1 MEMGGIMKKISVAAA
16 ALVMSAITAG
26 AAEKPELR
34 IGSVVAMTGPASA
47 LGVPEKNALDLLQ
60 EQIASDTSLPFTVKF
75 ITYDDA
81 SDPTKAVNS
90 VRKLITEDN
99 VHVVICCTTT
109 PTSMAILET
118 VTQAKVPNIS
128 LALGQSV
135 IEPVKDRYWVFKT
148 PSTDQLQVQV
158 LVDDMVKRG
167 LKKVAFLGLEDSFGE
182 GGWVALQSVA
192 KAKGVEIVAAER
204 FARTDT
210 NFTPQAL
217 KVRQASPGTV
227 YIHAIPPSSAL
238 VHQALKRVGY
248 SGPIYHS
255 GGSANN
261 AFISIGKADV
271 EGALLGTTPVLV
283 YGELPD
289 SNPLKAVI
297 TKFAALYEKRF
308 NVPKVDI
315 FPGQSWDAG
324 NIAILAAS
332 NAVKA
337 GAKLDNVEAFRA
349 ALRDKLEGVK
359 EFVAVGGI
367 FNYSPTD
374 HLGLDQRSTFIS
386 VVEKGEFRLY
396 NAK

>member
-1 MEMGGIMKKISVAAA
+1 MKRISVAAA
-16 ALVMSAITAG
+16 ALMMSAMAAG
-26 AAEKPELR
+26 AADKPELR

-135 IEPVKDRYWVFKT
+135 IEPVKDRYWIFKT

-192 KAKGVEIVAAER
+192 KAKGVEIIAAER

-217 KVRQASPGTV
+217 KVRQASPGAV

-248 SGPIYHS
+248 TGPIYHS

-283 YGELPD
+283 YAELPD

-386 VVEKGEFRLY
+386 EVKNGQFRLY

>member
-1 MEMGGIMKKISVAAA
+1 
-16 ALVMSAITAG
+16 
-26 AAEKPELR
+26 
-34 IGSVVAMTGPASA
+34 
-47 LGVPEKNALDLLQ
+47 
-60 EQIASDTSLPFTVKF
+60 
-75 ITYDDA
+75 
-81 SDPTKAVNS
+81 
-90 VRKLITEDN
+90 
-99 VHVVICCTTT
+99 
-109 PTSMAILET
+109 MAILET

-135 IEPVKDRYWVFKT
+135 IEPVKDRHWIFKT
-148 PSTDQLQVQV
+148 PSTDQLQVAG

-167 LKKVAFLGLEDSFGE
+167 IKKVAFLGLEDSFGE
-182 GGWVALQSVA
+182 GGWIALQSVA
-192 KAKGVEIVAAER
+192 KAKGVEIVASER
-204 FARTDT
+204 FSRTDT

-217 KVRQASPGTV
+217 KVRQSNPGAV

-261 AFISIGKADV
+261 AFISIGKQDV

-283 YGELPD
+283 YTDLPD
-289 SNPLKAVI
+289 SNPLKPVI
-297 TKFAALYEKRF
+297 AKFAALYEKRF

-324 NIAILAAS
+324 NIALKAAEEV
-332 NAVKA
+332 VKA
-337 GAKLDNVEAFRA
+337 GGKLDDLDASRA
-349 ALRDKLEGVK
+349 ALRDKIEGIK
-359 EFVAVGGI
+359 EFVGVGGI

-386 VVEKGEFRLY
+386 VVKNGEFRLY
-396 NAK
+396 ESK

>member
-1 MEMGGIMKKISVAAA
+1 MRILRVVSTLAALAISVSAHAAD
-16 ALVMSAITAG
+16 
-26 AAEKPELR
+26 KPQLR

-47 LGVPEKNALDLLQ
+47 LGLPEKNALELLQ
-60 EQIASDTSLPFTVKF
+60 EQLAKDTSLPFTVKF

-81 SDPTKAVNS
+81 SDPTKAVNN
-90 VRKLITEDN
+90 VRKLITEDRA
-99 VHVVICCTTT
+99 HVVICCTTT

-135 IEPVKDRYWVFKT
+135 IEPVKDRYWIFKT
-148 PSTDQLQVQV
+148 PSTDQLQVAG

-167 LKKVAFLGLEDSFGE
+167 IKKVAFLGLEDSFGE
-182 GGWVALQSVA
+182 GGWIAMQSVT
-192 KAKGVEIVAAER
+192 KAKGVEIVASER
-204 FARTDT
+204 FSRTDT

-217 KVRQASPGTV
+217 KVRQSNPSAV

-261 AFISIGKADV
+261 AFISIGKQDV

-283 YGELPD
+283 YTDLPEG
-289 SNPLKAVI
+289 NPLKPVI
-297 TKFAALYEKRF
+297 TKFAGLYEKRF

-324 NIAILAAS
+324 NIALKAAQE
-332 NAVKA
+332 AVKA
-337 GAKLDNVEAFRA
+337 GVKLDDVDAARA
-349 ALRDKLEGVK
+349 ALRDKIENIK
-359 EFVAVGGI
+359 NFVGVGGI

-374 HLGLDQRSTFIS
+374 HLGLDHRSTFIS
-386 VVEKGEFRLY
+386 VIRNGEFRLY
-396 NAK
+396 ESK

>member
-1 MEMGGIMKKISVAAA
+1 MRVISVVSALA
-16 ALVMSAITAG
+16 ALAMSATAF
-26 AAEKPELR
+26 AADKPEFR

-47 LGVPEKNALDLLQ
+47 LGLPEKNALELLQ
-60 EQIASDTSLPFTVKF
+60 EQIAKDTSLPFTVKF

-81 SDPTKAVNS
+81 SDPTKAVNN
-90 VRKLITEDN
+90 VRKLITEDQ
-99 VHVVICCTTT
+99 VHVVICCSTT

-118 VTQAKVPNIS
+118 VTQARVPNIS

-135 IEPVKDRYWVFKT
+135 IEPVKDRHWIFKT
-148 PSTDQLQVQV
+148 PSTDQLQVAG

-167 LKKVAFLGLEDSFGE
+167 IKKVAFLGLEDSFGE
-182 GGWVALQSVA
+182 GGWIALQSVA
-192 KAKGVEIVAAER
+192 KAKGVEIVASER
-204 FARTDT
+204 FSRTDT

-217 KVRQASPGTV
+217 KVRQSNPGAV

-261 AFISIGKADV
+261 AFISIGKQDV

-283 YGELPD
+283 YTDLPD
-289 SNPLKAVI
+289 SNPLKPVI
-297 TKFAALYEKRF
+297 AKFAALYEKRF

-324 NIAILAAS
+324 NIALKAAEEV
-332 NAVKA
+332 VKA
-337 GAKLDNVEAFRA
+337 GGKLDDLDASRA
-349 ALRDKLEGVK
+349 ALRDKIEGIK
-359 EFVAVGGI
+359 EFVGVGGI

-386 VVEKGEFRLY
+386 VVKNGEFRLY
-396 NAK
+396 ESK

>member
-1 MEMGGIMKKISVAAA
+1 MRAISIAAA
-16 ALVMSAITAG
+16 CAAWAMSVVVAG
-26 AAEKPELR
+26 AADKPELR

-47 LGVPEKNALDLLQ
+47 LGLPEKNALDLLA

-75 ITYDDA
+75 ITYDDG
-81 SDPTKAVNS
+81 SDPTKAVNN

-99 VHVVICCTTT
+99 VHLVICCTTT

-118 VTQAKVPNIS
+118 ITQAKVPNIS

-135 IEPVKDRYWVFKT
+135 IEPVKDRYWIFKT
-148 PSTDQLQVQV
+148 PSTDQLQVQA
-158 LVDDMVKRG
+158 LVDDMVKRD

-182 GGWVALQSVA
+182 GGWIALQAVT
-192 KAKGVEIVAAER
+192 KAKGVDIIAAER

-217 KVRQASPGTV
+217 KVKQANPGAV

-248 SGPIYHS
+248 TGPIYHS

-289 SNPLKAVI
+289 NNPLKPVI
-297 TKFAALYEKRF
+297 TKFAAQYEKRF

-332 NAVKA
+332 NAVKG
-337 GAKLDNVEAFRA
+337 GAKLDNLEASRA
-349 ALRDKLEGVK
+349 AIRDKLEGVK

-386 VVEKGEFRLY
+386 VVKDGQFRLY

>member
-1 MEMGGIMKKISVAAA
+1 MMRALLTAAA
-16 ALVMSAITAG
+16 SAALMISAISAG
-26 AAEKPELR
+26 AADKPELR

-47 LGVPEKNALDLLQ
+47 LGLPEKNAIDLLQ
-60 EQIASDTSLPFTVKF
+60 EQIASDASLPFTVKF
-75 ITYDDA
+75 ITYDDG
-81 SDPTKAVNS
+81 SDPTKSVNN

-99 VHVVICCTTT
+99 VHIVICCTTT

-135 IEPVKDRYWVFKT
+135 IEPVKDRYWIFKT
-148 PSTDQLQVQV
+148 PSTDQLQIQM
-158 LVDDMVKRG
+158 LVDDMIRRD

-217 KVRQASPGTV
+217 KVRQASPGAV

-248 SGPIYHS
+248 AGPIYHS

-261 AFISIGKADV
+261 AFLSIGKADV
-271 EGALLGTTPVLV
+271 EGSLLGTTPVLV
-283 YGELPD
+283 YSELPD
-289 SNPLKAVI
+289 NNPLKPVI

-337 GAKLDNVEAFRA
+337 GAKLDNLEESRA
-349 ALRDKLEGVK
+349 ALRDNLEKIK

-386 VVEKGEFRLY
+386 VVKNGEFRLY

>member
-1 MEMGGIMKKISVAAA
+1 MRVISVVSALA
-16 ALVMSAITAG
+16 ALAMSATAF
-26 AAEKPELR
+26 ATDKPELR

-47 LGVPEKNALDLLQ
+47 LGLPEKNALELLQ
-60 EQIASDTSLPFTVKF
+60 EQIAKDTNLPFTVKF

-81 SDPTKAVNS
+81 SDPTKAVNN
-90 VRKLITEDN
+90 VRKLITEDQ
-99 VHVVICCTTT
+99 VHVVICCSTT

-135 IEPVKDRYWVFKT
+135 IEPVKDRHWIFKT
-148 PSTDQLQVQV
+148 PSTDQLQVSG

-167 LKKVAFLGLEDSFGE
+167 IKKVAFLGLEDSFGE
-182 GGWVALQSVA
+182 GGWIALQSVA
-192 KAKGVEIVAAER
+192 KAKGVEIVASER
-204 FARTDT
+204 FSRTDT

-217 KVRQASPGTV
+217 KVRQSNPGAV

-261 AFISIGKADV
+261 AFISIGKQDV

-283 YGELPD
+283 YTDLPD
-289 SNPLKAVI
+289 SNPLKPVI
-297 TKFAALYEKRF
+297 AKFAALYEKRF

-324 NIAILAAS
+324 NIALKAAEEV
-332 NAVKA
+332 VKA
-337 GAKLDNVEAFRA
+337 GGKLDDLDASRA
-349 ALRDKLEGVK
+349 ALRDKIEGIK
-359 EFVAVGGI
+359 EFVGVGGI

-386 VVEKGEFRLY
+386 VVKNGEFRLY
-396 NAK
+396 ESK

>member
-1 MEMGGIMKKISVAAA
+1 MMSAAA
-16 ALVMSAITAG
+16 AG
-26 AAEKPELR
+26 AADKPELR

-47 LGVPEKNALDLLQ
+47 LGLPEKNALELLQ
-60 EQIASDTSLPFTVKF
+60 EQLASDTSLPFTVKF
-75 ITYDDA
+75 ITYDDG
-81 SDPTKAVNS
+81 SDPTKAVNN

-99 VHVVICCTTT
+99 VHIVICCTTT

-135 IEPVKDRYWVFKT
+135 IEPVKDRYWIFKT
-148 PSTDQLQVQV
+148 PSTDQLQVQM
-158 LVDDMVKRG
+158 LVDDMVKRD

-182 GGWVALQSVA
+182 GGWIALQSVA
-192 KAKGVEIVAAER
+192 KAKNVEIIAAER

-217 KVRQASPGTV
+217 KVKQSNPGAV

-248 SGPIYHS
+248 TGPIYHS

-261 AFISIGKADV
+261 AFLSIGKTDV

-283 YGELPD
+283 YSELPD
-289 SNPLKAVI
+289 NNPLKPVI
-297 TKFAALYEKRF
+297 TKFAAAYEKRF

-324 NIAILAAS
+324 NIAILAAT
-332 NAVKA
+332 NAVKS
-337 GAKLDNVEAFRA
+337 GAKLENVEAARA
-349 ALRDKLEGVK
+349 ALRDKMEGIK
-359 EFVAVGGI
+359 DFVAVGGI

-386 VVEKGEFRLY
+386 VVKNGEFRLY
-396 NAK
+396 K

>member
-1 MEMGGIMKKISVAAA
+1 
-16 ALVMSAITAG
+16 MSATAF
-26 AAEKPELR
+26 AADKPEFR

-47 LGVPEKNALDLLQ
+47 LGLPEKNALELLQ
-60 EQIASDTSLPFTVKF
+60 EQIAKDTSLPFTVKF

-81 SDPTKAVNS
+81 SDPTKAVNN
-90 VRKLITEDN
+90 VRKLITEDQ
-99 VHVVICCTTT
+99 VHVVICCSTT

-135 IEPVKDRYWVFKT
+135 IEPVKDRHWIFKT
-148 PSTDQLQVQV
+148 PSTDQLQVAG

-167 LKKVAFLGLEDSFGE
+167 IKKVAFLGLEDSFGE
-182 GGWVALQSVA
+182 GGWIALQSVA
-192 KAKGVEIVAAER
+192 KAKGVEIVASER
-204 FARTDT
+204 FSRTDT

-217 KVRQASPGTV
+217 KVRQSNPGAV

-261 AFISIGKADV
+261 AFISIGKQDV

-283 YGELPD
+283 YTDLPD
-289 SNPLKAVI
+289 SNPLKPVI
-297 TKFAALYEKRF
+297 AKFAALYEKRF

-324 NIAILAAS
+324 NIALKAAEEV
-332 NAVKA
+332 VKA
-337 GAKLDNVEAFRA
+337 GGKLDDLDASRA
-349 ALRDKLEGVK
+349 ALRDKIEGIK
-359 EFVAVGGI
+359 EFVGVGGI

-386 VVEKGEFRLY
+386 VVKNGEFRLY
-396 NAK
+396 ESK

>member
-1 MEMGGIMKKISVAAA
+1 MKKISIAAA
-16 ALVMSAITAG
+16 ALMMSAMAAG
-26 AAEKPELR
+26 AADKPELR

-47 LGVPEKNALDLLQ
+47 LGVPEKNALELLQ
-60 EQIASDTSLPFTVKF
+60 EQIASDTTLPFTVKF

-99 VHVVICCTTT
+99 VHVVICCSTT
-109 PTSMAILET
+109 PTSMAIIET

-135 IEPVKDRYWVFKT
+135 IEPVKDRYWIFKT

-167 LKKVAFLGLEDSFGE
+167 IKKVAFLGLEDSFGE
-182 GGWVALQSVA
+182 GGWVALQTVA
-192 KAKGVEIVAAER
+192 KAKGVEIAAAER

-217 KVRQASPGTV
+217 KVRQANPGAV

-248 SGPIYHS
+248 TGPIYHS

-261 AFISIGKADV
+261 AFLSIGKADV

-283 YGELPD
+283 YADLPD

-332 NAVKA
+332 NALKG

-349 ALRDKLEGVK
+349 ALRDKLEGIK

-386 VVEKGEFRLY
+386 EVKNGQFRLY

>member
-1 MEMGGIMKKISVAAA
+1 MKKISVAAA
-16 ALVMSAITAG
+16 ALMMSAMAAG
-26 AAEKPELR
+26 AADKPELR

-47 LGVPEKNALDLLQ
+47 LGVPEKNALELLQ
-60 EQIASDTSLPFTVKF
+60 EQIASDTTLPFTVKF

-99 VHVVICCTTT
+99 VHVVICCSTT
-109 PTSMAILET
+109 PTSMAIIET

-135 IEPVKDRYWVFKT
+135 IEPVKDRYWIFKT

-167 LKKVAFLGLEDSFGE
+167 IKKVAFLGLEDSFGE
-182 GGWVALQSVA
+182 GGWVALQTVA
-192 KAKGVEIVAAER
+192 KAKGVEIAAAER

-217 KVRQASPGTV
+217 KVRQANPGAV

-248 SGPIYHS
+248 TGPIYHS

-261 AFISIGKADV
+261 AFISIGKTDV
-271 EGALLGTTPVLV
+271 EGALLGTTPVLI
-283 YGELPD
+283 YAELPD
-289 SNPLKAVI
+289 SNPLKSVI

-332 NAVKA
+332 NAVKG
-337 GAKLDNVEAFRA
+337 GAKLDNV
-349 ALRDKLEGVK
+349 
-359 EFVAVGGI
+359 
-367 FNYSPTD
+367 
-374 HLGLDQRSTFIS
+374 
-386 VVEKGEFRLY
+386 
-396 NAK
+396 

>member
-1 MEMGGIMKKISVAAA
+1 MMRALLTAAA
-16 ALVMSAITAG
+16 SAALMISAISAG
-26 AAEKPELR
+26 AADKPELR

-47 LGVPEKNALDLLQ
+47 LGLPEKNAIDLLQ
-60 EQIASDTSLPFTVKF
+60 EQIASDASLPFTVKF
-75 ITYDDA
+75 ITYDDG
-81 SDPTKAVNS
+81 SDPTKSVNN

-135 IEPVKDRYWVFKT
+135 IEPVKDRYWIFKT
-148 PSTDQLQVQV
+148 PSTDQLQIQM
-158 LVDDMVKRG
+158 LVDDMIRRD

-217 KVRQASPGTV
+217 KVRQASPGAV

-248 SGPIYHS
+248 AGPIYHS

-261 AFISIGKADV
+261 AFLSIGKADV

-283 YGELPD
+283 YSELPD
-289 SNPLKAVI
+289 NNPLKPVI

-337 GAKLDNVEAFRA
+337 GAKLDNLEASRA
-349 ALRDKLEGVK
+349 ALRDNLEKIK

-386 VVEKGEFRLY
+386 VVKNGEFRLY

>member
-1 MEMGGIMKKISVAAA
+1 MRVVAIAAA
-16 ALVMSAITAG
+16 CAALMLSATAF
-26 AAEKPELR
+26 AADKPELR

-47 LGVPEKNALDLLQ
+47 LGLPEKNALELLQ
-60 EQIASDTSLPFTVKF
+60 EQIAADTSLPFTVKF

-81 SDPTKAVNS
+81 SDPTKAVNN

-99 VHVVICCTTT
+99 AHVVICCTTT

-135 IEPVKDRYWVFKT
+135 IEPAKDRYWIFKT
-148 PSTDQLQVQV
+148 PSTDQLQVAA

-167 LKKVAFLGLEDSFGE
+167 IKQVAFLGLEDSFGE
-182 GGWVALQSVA
+182 GGWVALQAVA
-192 KAKGVEIVAAER
+192 KAKGVDIVAAER

-217 KVRQASPGTV
+217 KVRQSNPGAV

-248 SGPIYHS
+248 TGPIYHS

-261 AFISIGKADV
+261 AFISIGKKDV
-271 EGALLGTTPVLV
+271 DGALLGTTPVLV
-283 YGELPD
+283 YTDLPD
-289 SNPLKAVI
+289 SNPLKPVI
-297 TKFAALYEKRF
+297 TKFASLYEKRF

-324 NIAILAAS
+324 NIVIEAAKA
-332 NAVKA
+332 AVKS
-337 GAKLDNVEAFRA
+337 GTKLDNVDAARA
-349 ALRDKLEGVK
+349 ALRDKIEGTK
-359 EFVAVGGI
+359 EFVGVGGI

-386 VVEKGEFRLY
+386 IVKNDEFRLY
-396 NAK
+396 DAK

>member
-1 MEMGGIMKKISVAAA
+1 MRILPAVSTLA
-16 ALVMSAITAG
+16 ALAISASAY
-26 AAEKPELR
+26 AADKPELR

-47 LGVPEKNALDLLQ
+47 LGLPEKNALELLQ
-60 EQIASDTSLPFTVKF
+60 EQLAKDTSLPFTVKF
-75 ITYDDA
+75 ITYDDG
-81 SDPTKAVNS
+81 SDPTKAVNN
-90 VRKLITEDN
+90 VRKLITEDRA
-99 VHVVICCTTT
+99 HVVICCTTT

-135 IEPVKDRYWVFKT
+135 IEPVKDRHWIFKT
-148 PSTDQLQVQV
+148 PSTDQLQVTG

-167 LKKVAFLGLEDSFGE
+167 FKRVAFLGLEDSFGE
-182 GGWVALQSVA
+182 GGWIAMQSVA
-192 KAKGVEIVAAER
+192 KAKNVEIVASER
-204 FARTDT
+204 FSRTDT

-217 KVRQASPGTV
+217 KVRQSNPSAV
-227 YIHAIPPSSAL
+227 YIHAIPPSAAL

-248 SGPIYHS
+248 TGPIYHS

-261 AFISIGKADV
+261 AFLSIGKQDV

-283 YGELPD
+283 YKDLPD
-289 SNPLKAVI
+289 SNPLKPVI

-324 NIAILAAS
+324 NITLKAAEE
-332 NAVKA
+332 AVKA
-337 GAKLDNVEAFRA
+337 GVKLDDLDASRA
-349 ALRDKLEGVK
+349 ALRDKIENVK
-359 EFVAVGGI
+359 NFVGVGGI

-374 HLGLDQRSTFIS
+374 HLGLDHRSTFIS
-386 VVEKGEFRLY
+386 VVKNGEFRLY
-396 NAK
+396 ESK

>member
-1 MEMGGIMKKISVAAA
+1 MRTLLTATAASI
-16 ALVMSAITAG
+16 ALMISAISAG
-26 AAEKPELR
+26 AADKPELR

-47 LGVPEKNALDLLQ
+47 LGLPEKNAIDLLQ

-75 ITYDDA
+75 ITYDDG
-81 SDPTKAVNS
+81 SDPTKSVNN

-135 IEPVKDRYWVFKT
+135 IEPVKDRYWIFKT
-148 PSTDQLQVQV
+148 PSTDQLQIQV
-158 LVDDMVKRG
+158 LVDDMVKRD

-217 KVRQASPGTV
+217 KVRQASPGAV

-248 SGPIYHS
+248 AGPIYHS

-261 AFISIGKADV
+261 AFLSIGKADV

-283 YGELPD
+283 YSELPD
-289 SNPLKAVI
+289 NNPLKPVI

-337 GAKLDNVEAFRA
+337 GAKLENLEASRA
-349 ALRDKLEGVK
+349 ALRDNLEKIK

-386 VVEKGEFRLY
+386 VVKNGEFRLY